1 MEDYESRPQARSF
14 WALGLLIG
22 ILLLA
27 FGLRLYRIEAQ
38 SLWNDEGTSVALAA
52 RDLAAIT
59 RGAANDI
66 HPPLYYYLLHFWMAL
81 FGKSELAVRSLS
93 ALLGTLVVLLVFA
106 LGCLL
111 AAPVHHDATS
121 HRRDYSCRTG
131 LLAALFAALSPFQV
145 YYSQEVRMYILTAF
159 LGAASVYAFLRLL
172 SGWQNARGGDYR
184 RSYMAMLYASA
195 TILLLYS
202 HYFAATVIVVENLA
216 FLWWLVAGREVQH
229 RFQQDQGPGLR
240 PRSPLLRPA
249 FLAGLLLRW
258 VALQA
263 IVAAAYIPWLLLARE
278 QLRVWPAVS
287 QPLGLTSLLL
297 DLLRVFSL
305 GLSVP
310 AGPSPVLLGFS
321 VLLLLG
327 MLRRRPPNLTPYAL
341 CMMYLL
347 VPIGIMYVLSLQRP
361 MYNPKFLLLCSV
373 PFCLFL
379 AQGALYA
386 WPRPTDPAHPATP
399 QRARSAVTENAGRS
413 TGNAGRGTAGGGGTG
428 VGTLNQEGRLGRS
441 RLSLWLG
448 RALVLAAAVFVVA
461 PSVCSLRAYYF
472 NPRYARD
479 DYRGIAQYI
488 QAVEGQGDAVLI
500 NAPGQIDTFTYYY
513 RGELPL
519 YPLPRQRPL
528 DEAQTEANLQQMVQG
543 RKRVFAVLW
552 ATDESDPGRFVE
564 GWLDQHTY
572 KALDSWYGN
581 VRLVVY
587 AVPEESPLGRIEHPL
602 RVDLGGTVRLL
613 GYDLPSA
620 AVGETL
626 EVMPGDILQL
636 TCIWQAIAPISERYK
651 VFTHV
656 LDAYGHLVGQRDA
669 EPGGGAKITTIWKEG
684 EQVVDNYGLPILPGT
699 PPGDYVIEIGM
710 YGLSDGRRLPITKD
724 GQAVGDSIV
733 LQSVRVLPALA
744 PPPLSVLG
752 MRRQLSVR
760 FENVTLLG
768 YDLAKLGQE
777 HEPDAPV
784 HPGDILHLTLF
795 WQAQEAPGEDLAVLL
810 RLQDAGG
817 RIWLERRAQP
827 TEGLYP
833 TTQWRMNEIIRD
845 QHNLFLPP
853 DLPAG
858 RSYRIFLSVERLS
871 SGVQV
876 GAAITLS
883 SLAIQ

>member
-1 MEDYESRPQARSF
+1 
-14 WALGLLIG
+14 
-22 ILLLA
+22 
-27 FGLRLYRIEAQ
+27 
-38 SLWNDEGTSVALAA
+38 
-52 RDLAAIT
+52 
-59 RGAANDI
+59 
-66 HPPLYYYLLHFWMAL
+66 
-81 FGKSELAVRSLS
+81 
-93 ALLGTLVVLLVFA
+93 
-106 LGCLL
+106 
-111 AAPVHHDATS
+111 
-121 HRRDYSCRTG
+121 
-131 LLAALFAALSPFQV
+131 
-145 YYSQEVRMYILTAF
+145 
-159 LGAASVYAFLRLL
+159 
-172 SGWQNARGGDYR
+172 
-184 RSYMAMLYASA
+184 
-195 TILLLYS
+195 
-202 HYFAATVIVVENLA
+202 
-216 FLWWLVAGREVQH
+216 
-229 RFQQDQGPGLR
+229 
-240 PRSPLLRPA
+240 
-249 FLAGLLLRW
+249 
-258 VALQA
+258 
-263 IVAAAYIPWLLLARE
+263 
-278 QLRVWPAVS
+278 
-287 QPLGLTSLLL
+287 
-297 DLLRVFSL
+297 
-305 GLSVP
+305 
-310 AGPSPVLLGFS
+310 
-321 VLLLLG
+321 
-327 MLRRRPPNLTPYAL
+327 
-341 CMMYLL
+341 
-347 VPIGIMYVLSLQRP
+347 
-361 MYNPKFLLLCSV
+361 
-373 PFCLFL
+373 
-379 AQGALYA
+379 
-386 WPRPTDPAHPATP
+386 
-399 QRARSAVTENAGRS
+399 
-413 TGNAGRGTAGGGGTG
+413 
-428 VGTLNQEGRLGRS
+428 
-441 RLSLWLG
+441 
-448 RALVLAAAVFVVA
+448 VLAAAVFVVA

-500 NAPGQIDTFTYYY
+500 NAPGQIETFTYYY

-669 EPGGGAKITTIWKEG
+669 EPGGGAKITTIWKQG

-768 YDLAKLGQE
+768 CDLAKLGQE

>member
-1 MEDYESRPQARSF
+1 
-14 WALGLLIG
+14 LGLLIG

-27 FGLRLYRIEAQ
+27 FGLRLYRIGAQ

-52 RDLAAIT
+52 RDLAAVT
-59 RGAANDI
+59 QGAANDI
-66 HPPLYYYLLHFWMAL
+66 HPPLYYYLLHVWMAL
-81 FGKSELAVRSLS
+81 FGNSELAVRSLS

-106 LGCLL
+106 LGSLL
-111 AAPVHHDATS
+111 AALGRHDG
-121 HRRDYSCRTG
+121 RRTG

-145 YYSQEVRMYILTAF
+145 YYSQEARMYILTAF

-172 SGWQNARGGDYR
+172 SGWQNARSGHNLR
-184 RSYMAMLYASA
+184 PYMATPYAIA

-216 FLWWLVAGREVQH
+216 FLWWLVAGWQAQH
-229 RFQQDQGPGLR
+229 RLQQDQGTGIR
-240 PRSPLLRPA
+240 PWS
-249 FLAGLLLRW
+249 LLLRW

-287 QPLGLTSLLL
+287 QSLGLMSLLL
-297 DLLRVFSL
+297 DLLHVFSL

-310 AGPSPVLLGFS
+310 AVSSLVLLGFA
-321 VLLLLG
+321 VLLLSG
-327 MLRRRPPNLTPYAL
+327 MLMPRSPNSNSTPYVL
-341 CMMYLL
+341 CMLYLW
-347 VPIGIMYVLSLQRP
+347 VPTGVMYVLSLQRP

-379 AQGALYA
+379 AQGVLYA
-386 WPRPTDPAHPATP
+386 WPRPTNGGA
-399 QRARSAVTENAGRS
+399 E
-413 TGNAGRGTAGGGGTG
+413 TGA
-428 VGTLNQEGRLGRS
+428 GTLNQPGRLGLARI
-441 RLSLWLG
+441 RLLLG
-448 RALVLAAAVFVVA
+448 RALVLAAALFVVT
-461 PSVCSLRAYYF
+461 SSLCSLRAYYF

-488 QAVEGQGDAVLI
+488 QAVEGEGDAVLI
-500 NAPGQIDTFTYYY
+500 NAPGQIETFAYYY

-528 DEAQTEANLQQMVQG
+528 DEAQTETDLRQMVQG
-543 RKRVFAVLW
+543 RKRLFAVLW

-587 AVPEESPLGRIEHPL
+587 AVPEEFPLDRIEHPV
-602 RVDLGGTVRLL
+602 RVDLGGVVRLL
-613 GYDLPSA
+613 GYNLPRTERGTEYLPSA
-620 AVGETL
+620 PGGTV

-656 LDAYGHLVGQRDA
+656 LDPYGHLVGQRDA
-669 EPGGGAKITTIWKEG
+669 EPGGGAQITTIWKEG
-684 EQVVDNYGLPILPGT
+684 EQVADNYGLPILPGT

-710 YGLSDGRRLPITKD
+710 YGLSDGRRLPMTKD
-724 GQAVGDSIV
+724 GQSVGDSIV

-752 MRRQLSVR
+752 MRRQLSIR
-760 FENVTLLG
+760 FDNVTLLG
-768 YDLAKLGQE
+768 YGLAKLGQE
-777 HEPDAPV
+777 HEPDAPI

-795 WQAQEAPGEDLAVLL
+795 WQAREAPGEDLAVLL
-810 RLQDAGG
+810 RLQDAEG
-817 RIWLERRAQP
+817 RIWLERRTQP

-858 RSYRIFLSVERLS
+858 RSYRILLSVERVS
-871 SGVQV
+871 SGAQT
-876 GAAITLS
+876 GSAITLS